1 MSNRTLVIAKPDAV
15 ERGLVGEII
24 RRFEQKQLKLDA
36 VELRLLTRE
45 IAEAHYAEHQA
56 KGFFGDLIDFIT
68 RSPVVLMVVSG
79 PDAQPVVRRM
89 MGTTNPAEAAAGTIR
104 GDFAIE
110 TTENL
115 VHGSDSSESAESEI
129 ARFFP
134 QLAAK

>member
-24 RRFEQKQLKLDA
+24 GRFEARQLKLDA

-45 IAEAHYAEHQA
+45 IAEAHYAEHQG
-56 KGFFGDLIDFIT
+56 KGFFDDLISFIT
-68 RSPVVLMVVSG
+68 RSPVVLMVISG

-115 VHGSDSSESAESEI
+115 VHGSDSSEAAEREI
-129 ARFFP
+129 GLFFP
-134 QLAAK
+134 GLAAK